1 MDDLKLKTD
10 EMKNQKIEI
19 ELTILMPCLNESETL
34 ATCIKKAQK
43 FLKNHKINGEILI
56 ADNGSTDDS
65 VKIAQKLKARVINVP
80 KKGYGN
86 ALIAGNKAAHGQYII
101 MGDADDSYDFTA
113 LIPFVKK
120 LRVGYDIVMGNRF
133 AGGIKTG
140 AMPALHRYLGNPV
153 LSTLGKIFY
162 HSRINDF
169 HCGLRAYSKKAILSL
184 NLETPGM
191 EYASEMVVKAAIH
204 GLKITEVPTILYK
217 DGRSHPSHLNSWSDG
232 WRHLQFLLLYS
243 PDWLF
248 LYPGLF
254 ILSLSLFSLLI
265 LFIAPVRLENVV
277 FDIHTM
283 LYAAGFLLG
292 GLNIVLYSIF
302 FKLYAIKNNLIK
314 TDKFINLF
322 SNRIFTLNRGIVSGL
337 LFFLFGLALSVF
349 AIVVWKDSSFGD
361 LEPNQIMRITIPA
374 IVSIITGMELI
385 LASFFIEILRKR

>member
-10 EMKNQKIEI
+10 EMKNRKIEI

-65 VKIAQKLKARVINVP
+65 VKIAQNLKARVINVS

-113 LIPFVKK
+113 LIPFVEK
-120 LRVGYDIVMGNRF
+120 LRAGYDLVMGNRF

-191 EYASEMVVKAAIH
+191 EYASEMVVKATIH

-217 DGRSHPSHLNSWSDG
+217 DGRSHSSHLNSWSDG

-248 LYPGLF
+248 LYPGIF

-265 LFIAPVRLENVV
+265 LFITPVQLENVV

-322 SNRIFTLNRGIVSGL
+322 SNRVFTLNRGIVSGL
-337 LFFLFGLALSVF
+337 LFFLFGLTLSIF
-349 AIVVWKDSSFGD
+349 AIVVWKNSSFGD